1 MIDPRF
7 YSIRNDMC
15 FADVLKHVGED
26 KLIGEIDETAAKT
39 VLNGAGTVPFL
50 KSRELG
56 FISDAAYG
64 KLAAQC
70 ESGIVLVSRDFDLP
84 VPDQN
89 GRADSQSLGND
100 SACTFIQCDDPYLVF
115 TKILDC
121 LYSDSMRLLGYCA
134 STSPDT
140 LGNGAHLSPHVYFGS
155 DVEIGDNVVIGPH
168 TMIGRGVTIGH
179 DVIIGDNV
187 SIQAAHIGDRA
198 VIHSGARIGSE
209 GFGFLPRAAGPQK
222 IPQLGRVI
230 LQNGVEIGANS
241 CVDRGTLDDT
251 IIGENTKIDNLV
263 QVGHNTKIGRN
274 CQIAAKSGFAG
285 SSEIGDNVL
294 FGGRASIVNKAK
306 LGDRCVV
313 MACSIVSKSQR
324 ADTVLAGNPAVDV
337 KQWRRMQ
344 AKLKM
349 MGRE

>member
-1 MIDPRF
+1 MVDPRF
-7 YSIRNDMC
+7 YSKRDGVSL
-15 FADVLKHVGED
+15 ADALRHVGEEALAD
-26 KLIGEIDETAAKT
+26 QLGREVADAIID
-39 VLNGAGTVPFL
+39 GAGTVPYL
-50 KSRELG
+50 KPNEIG
-56 FISDAAYG
+56 FISDARYG
-64 KLAAQC
+64 KLATQC
-70 ESGIVLVSRDFDLP
+70 EYGIVFVSLDFERP
-84 VPDQN
+84 MSSGEKV
-89 GRADSQSLGND
+89 
-100 SACTFIQCDDPYLVF
+100 CTFIECSDPYQVF
-115 TKILDC
+115 TKILDF
-121 LYSDSMRLLGYCA
+121 LYADSVRLLGYCA
-134 STSPDT
+134 ATSPDI
-140 LGNGAHLSPHVYFGS
+140 LGNGAHLSPNVYFGA
-155 DVEIGDNVVIGPH
+155 DVEIGDNVVIGPN

-179 DVIIGDNV
+179 NVIIGDNV
-187 SIQAAHIGDRA
+187 SIQAAHIGDSA
-198 VIHSGARIGSE
+198 VIHSGARIGTE

-230 LQNGVEIGANS
+230 LQNGVEIGANT

-313 MACSIVSKSQR
+313 MACSIVSKSQK